1 MSSFFHIVLTCNVF
15 RAYLDIFGTT
25 IFSFSQK
32 VASSLCPVFVLSYLA
47 VGDSYQCSHLTSQQE
62 SKQAYFT
69 NVTIYSNALLL
80 VHLCVYTYTC
90 PPRCVTD
97 FFYLMGVFGIS
108 VHAKGLGK
116 RGGSLLH
123 SKGRKATWS
132 FLCLLQWQN
141 GLARRQTFF
150 LWGAEPKVMGQLERG
165 SGTRPTSTL
174 FIYFLSHSSPPLC
187 FPAWPLCN
195 INMQAHELVA
205 CYVYDLRL

>member
-1 MSSFFHIVLTCNVF
+1 MSSFFHIVLICNVF
-15 RAYLDIFGTT
+15 RAYLDIFG

-97 FFYLMGVFGIS
+97 FFLFDGSIRDIRACQRLRKKRWEPSAFKGQESHVKLPLFTPVTKWTGPETNFLPMRSWAKSNGTAGKREWDTAYFYS
-108 VHAKGLGK
+108 VHLLPQPFLPSPLLPCMA
-116 RGGSLLH
+116 SL
-123 SKGRKATWS
+123 
-132 FLCLLQWQN
+132 
-141 GLARRQTFF
+141 
-150 LWGAEPKVMGQLERG
+150 
-165 SGTRPTSTL
+165 
-174 FIYFLSHSSPPLC
+174 
-187 FPAWPLCN
+187 
-195 INMQAHELVA
+195 
-205 CYVYDLRL
+205 